1 MNEEKKNRIV
11 AAVTVASVMLVVV
24 LVAVVIYQIVDI
36 CMLQARKVQLEK
48 EYEEV
53 VQQIEDSEDLME
65 RIDLEYDEVMYI
77 LAFKNGYRPATGSGN

>member
-36 CMLQARKVQLEK
+36 SMLQARKRQLVN
-48 EYEEV
+48 EYEEIL
-53 VQQIEDSEDLME
+53 QQIEDSEDLIDK
-65 RIDLEYDEVMYI
+65 IDLEYDEVMYI
-77 LAFKNGYRPATGSGN
+77 LAFKNGYRPAEDTGK